1 MSEVTLKG
9 NKQIPNKPKKKASG
23 AKVALI
29 VLLSVFIGIP
39 AILVGTVFA
48 CFYDGTQAG
57 AKGKDGYSTQEVFN
71 QVVVDAFDNTVSD
84 HEIQIRLTEENIN
97 QFLYNALNNAGP
109 LKGTVKNLYVDITD
123 SHYIFVMEANVFN
136 FFKTRVF
143 VTTEMTIDEE
153 NITFEVN
160 DIKIGRIGGFK
171 KAITWA
177 TSTLSLGDMSAAFAE
192 SGIHMTV
199 DLPNLRLIYK
209 ITDFYNDFS
218 KMIKADDSYLAILR
232 EMVSNTSVRTFHPVK
247 NKALECDINLDELRI
262 DDTVIPISSYTVPM
276 GYISET
282 QEYAKSSVV
291 TALNSGIISLD
302 KTTVVAK
309 YYSLGYDKLKSDEK
323 TIISDYLSHGL
334 TPVDTTKTYDPT
346 VMSQD
351 TLEEIFDNQIAS
363 QITVDPNHLSLEATT
378 TQLDKMFKQSTIIG
392 NTMGVSRKASEGS
405 HKCALVTFSRV
416 STVIIE
422 SKLYIIVSVNV
433 NGYEINFSIS
443 TSKDNTYHSFGSFRF
458 KFEDMYIGR
467 HVISEESKTALMSL
481 FEESITQA
489 AFSDNVHFNKIGN
502 DYYVIFSFV
511 NQLGDY
517 SIVEATYDTDLA
529 LVNNTVSTPGR
540 LKLLVNKK

>member
-9 NKQIPNKPKKKASG
+9 NKKIPNKPKKKTSG

-29 VLLSVFIGIP
+29 VILSVFIGIP

-48 CFYDGTQAG
+48 CFYDGAQAG
-57 AKGKDGYSTQEVFN
+57 AKGKDGYPTQEVFN

-97 QFLYNALNNAGP
+97 QFLYNALNDSGP
-109 LKGTVKNLYVDITD
+109 LKGTVKNLYVDISD
-123 SHYIFVMEANVFN
+123 SHYTFVMEANAFN

-143 VTTEMTIDEE
+143 VTTEMTIDEV

-171 KAITWA
+171 KAISWA

-199 DLPNLRLIYK
+199 DLPNLKLVYK
-209 ITDFYNDFS
+209 ITDFYNDLS
-218 KMIKADDSYLAILR
+218 KMIEADDSYLAILK
-232 EMVSNTSVRTFHPVK
+232 EMVSNTSVRAFHPVK

-302 KTTVVAK
+302 NTTVVAK
-309 YYSLGYDKLKSDEK
+309 YYSLGFDKLKSDEK
-323 TIISDYLSHGL
+323 TIINNYLSHGL
-334 TPVDTTKTYDPT
+334 TPVDTTKIYDPT
-346 VMSQD
+346 VISQD

-392 NTMGVSRKASEGS
+392 NTMGVSRKISEGN

-422 SKLYIIVSVNV
+422 SKLYFIVSVNV

-517 SIVEATYDTDLA
+517 SIVEATYNTDLA
-529 LVNNTVSTPGR
+529 LVDSTVSTPGR

>member
-9 NKQIPNKPKKKASG
+9 NKKIPNKPKKKTSG

-29 VLLSVFIGIP
+29 VILSVFIGIP

-48 CFYDGTQAG
+48 CFYDGAQAG
-57 AKGKDGYSTQEVFN
+57 AKGKDGYPTQEVFN

-97 QFLYNALNNAGP
+97 QFLYNALNDSGP
-109 LKGTVKNLYVDITD
+109 LKGTVKNLYVDISD
-123 SHYIFVMEANVFN
+123 SHYTFVMEANAFN

-143 VTTEMTIDEE
+143 VTTEMTIDEV

-171 KAITWA
+171 KAISWA

-199 DLPNLRLIYK
+199 DLPNLKLVYK
-209 ITDFYNDFS
+209 ITDFYNDLS
-218 KMIKADDSYLAILR
+218 KMIEADDSYLAILK
-232 EMVSNTSVRTFHPVK
+232 EMVSNTSVRAFHPVK

-262 DDTVIPISSYTVPM
+262 DDTVIPIGSYTVPM

-302 KTTVVAK
+302 NTTVVAK
-309 YYSLGYDKLKSDEK
+309 YYSLGLDKLKSDEK
-323 TIISDYLSHGL
+323 TIINNYLSHGL

-392 NTMGVSRKASEGS
+392 NTMGVSRKISEGN

-517 SIVEATYDTDLA
+517 SIVEATYNTDLA
-529 LVNNTVSTPGR
+529 LVDSTVSTPGR

>member
-9 NKQIPNKPKKKASG
+9 NKNIPNKPKKKTSG

-29 VLLSVFIGIP
+29 VILSVFIGIP

-48 CFYDGTQAG
+48 CFYDGAQAG
-57 AKGKDGYSTQEVFN
+57 AKGKDGYPTQEVFN

-97 QFLYNALNNAGP
+97 QFLYNALNDSGP
-109 LKGTVKNLYVDITD
+109 LKGTVKNLYVDISD
-123 SHYIFVMEANVFN
+123 SHYTFVMEANAFN

-143 VTTEMTIDEE
+143 VTTEMTIDEV

-171 KAITWA
+171 KAISWA

-199 DLPNLRLIYK
+199 DLPNLKLVYK
-209 ITDFYNDFS
+209 ITDFYNDLS
-218 KMIKADDSYLAILR
+218 KMIEADDSYLAILK
-232 EMVSNTSVRTFHPVK
+232 EMVSNTSVRAFHPVK

-302 KTTVVAK
+302 NTTVVAK
-309 YYSLGYDKLKSDEK
+309 YYSLGFDKLKSDEK
-323 TIISDYLSHGL
+323 TIINNYLSHGL
-334 TPVDTTKTYDPT
+334 TPVDTTKIYDPT
-346 VMSQD
+346 VISQD

-392 NTMGVSRKASEGS
+392 NTMGVSRKISEGN

-443 TSKDNTYHSFGSFRF
+443 TSKDDSYHSFGSFRF

-517 SIVEATYDTDLA
+517 SIVEATYNTDLA
-529 LVNNTVSTPGR
+529 LVDSTVSTPGR